1 MANETLTNLVR
12 DFGYDIHA
20 GGLILCR
27 TGEPS
32 MIWRQAGAWVKCE
45 NGAFAPVL
53 VGFRID
59 GRLPNLDL
67 LVGDVYIK
75 AAGITLMR
83 KRRPGEAMSIEE
95 VCKMIELDFEAVQ

>member
-1 MANETLTNLVR
+1 
-12 DFGYDIHA
+12 
-20 GGLILCR
+20 
-27 TGEPS
+27 
-32 MIWRQAGAWVKCE
+32 
-45 NGAFAPVL
+45 L

-59 GRLPNLDL
+59 GHLPNLDL

-75 AAGITLMR
+75 AGGITLMR